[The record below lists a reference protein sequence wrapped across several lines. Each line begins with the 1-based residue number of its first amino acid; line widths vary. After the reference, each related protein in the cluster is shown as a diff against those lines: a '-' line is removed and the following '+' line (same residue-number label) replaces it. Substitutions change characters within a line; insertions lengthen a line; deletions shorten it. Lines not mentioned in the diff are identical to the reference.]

1 MRAGS
6 EHHVFD
12 AEVAGLLHAPR
23 LHALA
28 THTIL
33 VFDGRLEHR
42 NAQTLTRKRTS
53 EGSTTDSTPD
63 HDDIRYVAH
72 PCPFR
77 RCAAPIVAEAERSRY
92 TGRPPS
98 MAAAVL
104 CDLTL
109 TGVTDHTHRDARPR
123 KRFR

>member
-12 AEVAGLLHAPR
+12 SEVAGLLHAPR

-77 RCAAPIVAEAERSRY
+77 RARRPDRRRSRALPLY
-92 TGRPPS
+92 RAPTVDGCRR
-98 MAAAVL
+98 V
-104 CDLTL
+104 
-109 TGVTDHTHRDARPR
+109 ARPDLDR
-123 KRFR
+123 CDRSHTP